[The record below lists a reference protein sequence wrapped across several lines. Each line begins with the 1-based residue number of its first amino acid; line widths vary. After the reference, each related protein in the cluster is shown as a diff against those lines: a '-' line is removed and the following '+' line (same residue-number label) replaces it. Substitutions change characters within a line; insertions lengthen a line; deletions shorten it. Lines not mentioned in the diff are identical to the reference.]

1 MAMDISSH
9 LIPNPHLVVGDN
21 NLNAWNQPE
30 VRRWG
35 FRNIHWLNR
44 YGFSV
49 RSSHVLP
56 LQKRIDR
63 HIGDMPE
70 VRRLTTTSMFDAMIV
85 VQGRDILFER
95 YARDFG
101 PDTPH
106 SIQSISKT
114 TLNLIFGRLVAGGLV
129 DLEAKVETYL
139 PEIGSGY
146 RGATVQ
152 QVLDMNVMNNFDEDY
167 TAPYDPPPGPGER
180 IGYGREEITLGWR
193 LPPPGEPEQSLRD
206 FVCKLVDDGT
216 TNPDNI
222 THYKSTNSDVA
233 AWIAEVVSGRDLK
246 SYLVD
251 IANGAGLERAFHM
264 SLDCDFVPVLSGG
277 GSLTLRDLARYGLVF
292 ARGGLGVHG
301 EPVGDSAFI
310 ESTRQAGGTWLAGP
324 REGQRYRNQVYTN
337 GTFIGHGGYGG
348 QYLMADP
355 DKEAVFAFF
364 SVLETSHASDE
375 TYLPEV
381 IAMAEGVLD
390 RL

>member
-1 MAMDISSH
+1 MSTDVSSH
-9 LIPNPHLVVGDN
+9 VVRNPDLVVGDD
-21 NLNAWNQPE
+21 NLNAWNQPDT
-30 VRRWG
+30 RRWG
-35 FRNIHWLNR
+35 FRNVHWLNR
-44 YGFSV
+44 YGFSA

-56 LQKRIDR
+56 LRKRIDR

-95 YARDFG
+95 YAPDFG
-101 PDTPH
+101 PDIPH

-114 TLNLIFGRLVAGGLV
+114 TLNLIFGRLVAEGLV
-129 DLEAKVETYL
+129 DLEAKVEQYL

-167 TAPYDPPPGPGER
+167 TATYDPPPGPGER

-193 LPPPGEPEQSLRD
+193 LPPPGEPEQSLRA
-206 FVCKLVDDGT
+206 FVSELVDDGT

-251 IANGAGLERAFHM
+251 IANGAGLERAFYM

-277 GSLTLRDLARYGLVF
+277 GSLTLRDLARYGLIF
-292 ARGGLGVHG
+292 ARGGQGVHG
-301 EPVGDSAFI
+301 EPIGDGAFI
-310 ESTRQAGGTWLAGP
+310 ESTRQGSGTWLAGP

-381 IAMAEGVLD
+381 IAMA
-390 RL
+390 RRF

>member
-1 MAMDISSH
+1 MSNDLSSH
-9 LIPNPHLVVGDN
+9 VIRNPHLVVGDD
-21 NLNAWNQPE
+21 NLNMWNQPE
-30 VRRWG
+30 TRRWG
-35 FRNIHWLNR
+35 FRNVYWLNR

-49 RSSHVLP
+49 RSSHVLG

-70 VRRLTTTSMFDAMIV
+70 VRRLTTTSMFDAMVV
-85 VQGRDILFER
+85 VQGCDILFER
-95 YARDFG
+95 YAPDFG
-101 PDTPH
+101 PDMLH
-106 SIQSISKT
+106 SIQSITKT
-114 TLNLIFGRLVAGGLV
+114 TLNLIYGRLVAGGLV
-129 DLEAKVETYL
+129 DLEETVGHYL
-139 PEIGSGY
+139 PDIGSGY

-152 QVLDMNVMNNFDEDY
+152 DVLDMNVMNNFDEDY

-193 LPPPGEPEQSLRD
+193 LPPAGEPEQSLRA
-206 FVCKLVDDGT
+206 FVSELVDDGT
-216 TNPDNI
+216 ANPDNI
-222 THYKSTNSDVA
+222 TRYKSTNSDVA

-251 IANGAGLERAFHM
+251 IVNGAGLERAFHI

-277 GSLTLRDLARYGLVF
+277 GSLTARDLARYGLLF

-301 EPVGDSAFI
+301 EPVGDAGFI
-310 ESTRQAGGTWLAGP
+310 EATRKGGGTWLAGP
-324 REGQRYRNQVYTN
+324 REGQRYRNQIYTD
-337 GTFIGHGGYGG
+337 GSFLGHGGYGG
-348 QYLMADP
+348 QYLMVRP
-355 DKEAVFAFF
+355 DREAAIAFF

-381 IAMAEGVLD
+381 IAMAEDVME

>member
-1 MAMDISSH
+1 MATDTASH
-9 LIPNPHLVVGDN
+9 LIRNPQLVVGDD
-21 NLNAWNQPE
+21 NLNTWNQPDT
-30 VRRWG
+30 RRWG
-35 FRNIHWLNR
+35 FRNVHWLNR
-44 YGFSV
+44 YGFST

-56 LQKRIDR
+56 LRKRIDR
-63 HIGDMPE
+63 HIGDLPE
-70 VRRLTTTSMFDAMIV
+70 VRRLTTTSIFDGMIV
-85 VQGRDILFER
+85 VRGQDILFES
-95 YARDFG
+95 YAPDFG
-101 PDTPH
+101 PDMPH

-114 TLNLIFGRLVAGGLV
+114 TLNLIFGRLVAEGLV
-129 DLEAKVETYL
+129 ELEAKVEHYL

-180 IGYGREEITLGWR
+180 IGYGREEISLGWR
-193 LPPPGEPEQSLRD
+193 LPPEGEPEQSLRG
-206 FVCKLVDDGT
+206 FVCDLVDDGT

-277 GSLTLRDLARYGLVF
+277 GALTLRDLARYGLIF

-301 EPVGDSAFI
+301 EPVGDSDFI
-310 ESTRQAGGTWLAGP
+310 EATRKGGGTWLAGP
-324 REGQRYRNQVYTN
+324 REGQRYRNQIYSN
-337 GTFIGHGGYGG
+337 GTFVGHGGYGG

-381 IAMAEGVLD
+381 IAMGEEILAKL
-390 RL
+390 